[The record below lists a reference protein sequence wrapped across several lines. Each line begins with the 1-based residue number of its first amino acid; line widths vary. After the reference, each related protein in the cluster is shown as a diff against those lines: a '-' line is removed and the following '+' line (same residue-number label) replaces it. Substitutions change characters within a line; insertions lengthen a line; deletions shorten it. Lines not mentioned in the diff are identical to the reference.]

1 MTITLNTR
9 PSKSGLIDLLQKQ
22 RTAAITI
29 GLLAVG
35 SVVLAV
41 QSMYFASTMMVFI
54 GCYLYPTKLWM
65 FQNQFK
71 SQLRRAN
78 ISPALAMGAFLGFLA
93 GITLLAWHSEPA
105 QAQFFNNAQ
114 TFFTKAF
121 GQGNNSAGLTSM
133 IALIIN
139 VIRALF
145 ILYLLFGLVQVINAQ
160 RQGEEWKDLAKTPFL
175 VMMAGTIGDLLIGQ
189 IGGP

>member
-1 MTITLNTR
+1 
-9 PSKSGLIDLLQKQ
+9 
-22 RTAAITI
+22 
-29 GLLAVG
+29 
-35 SVVLAV
+35 
-41 QSMYFASTMMVFI
+41 
-54 GCYLYPTKLWM
+54 
-65 FQNQFK
+65 
-71 SQLRRAN
+71 
-78 ISPALAMGAFLGFLA
+78 
-93 GITLLAWHSEPA
+93 
-105 QAQFFNNAQ
+105 
-114 TFFTKAF
+114 
-121 GQGNNSAGLTSM
+121 M